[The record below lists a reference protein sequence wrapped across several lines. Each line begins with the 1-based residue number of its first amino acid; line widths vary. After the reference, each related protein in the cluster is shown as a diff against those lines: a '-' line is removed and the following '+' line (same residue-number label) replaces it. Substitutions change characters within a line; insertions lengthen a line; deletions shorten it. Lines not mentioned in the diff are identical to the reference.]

1 MVSRPQKIILLKL
14 LSLVSVVRGYAI
26 ALMIAAQLFTASFI
40 LSPEAPLSEV
50 LLSGNLW
57 WLILSTALSIAG
69 GYIINNFYDQEKD
82 LINRP
87 RRSKL
92 DRMLRQQTKLSGYFI
107 LNFTAVLAASA
118 VSFQAALF
126 FSGFIF
132 LMWYYSHRLK
142 KIIFVGNLTSAILSV
157 MPLFILVV
165 YFKSFSSIIVVHACF
180 LLLLLASREL
190 LKDLE
195 NLTGDLVQGYKTIPV
210 VYGVHSAKI
219 IGILLIAL
227 TFVPAIILILYFDI
241 HTMRYYFY
249 VTMAVLPYGALLLW
263 RAKERRDYLVLHAL
277 LRLGI
282 IVGVFS
288 IVLLNPERL
297 IYGWF

>member
-1 MVSRPQKIILLKL
+1 MFTRPQKIRILKI

-26 ALMIAAQLFTASFI
+26 VLMMVAQLLTAAFI
-40 LSPEAPLSEV
+40 LAPEAPLSAV
-50 LLSGNLW
+50 FLSWDLW
-57 WLILSTALSIAG
+57 SLILASALSIAG

-87 RRSKL
+87 RRSRL

-107 LNFTAVLAASA
+107 LNFAAVLVASS
-118 VSFQAALF
+118 VSFRAALF

-142 KIIFVGNLTSAILSV
+142 KIIFIGNITSAMLSV

-165 YFKSFSSIIVVHACF
+165 YYKSFSSIIVVHACF

-195 NLTGDLVQGYKTIPV
+195 NLTGDLVQGYRTIPV
-210 VYGVHSAKI
+210 VYGIHATKI
-219 IGILLIAL
+219 IGVGLIAL
-227 TFVPAIILILYFDI
+227 TYVPSLILIWSYEI
-241 HTMRYYFY
+241 NAMRYYFY
-249 VTMAVLPYGALLLW
+249 ATMLVLPYGAYLLW
-263 RAKERRDYLVLHAL
+263 RADQRRDYLILHAL

-282 IVGVFS
+282 IIGVLS
-288 IVLLNPERL
+288 IVLLKPERL
-297 IYGWF
+297 IDHWF

>member
-26 ALMIAAQLFTASFI
+26 ALMIAAQLFTAAFI
-40 LSPEAPLSEV
+40 LSPSTPLSEV

-57 WLILSTALSIAG
+57 WLILATALSIAG

-92 DRMLRQQTKLSGYFI
+92 DQMVRQQTKLSGYFI
-107 LNFTAVLAASA
+107 LNFASVLAASA

-142 KIIFVGNLTSAILSV
+142 KIIFIGNLTSAILSV

-210 VYGVHSAKI
+210 VYGVRSAKI

-227 TFVPAIILILYFDI
+227 TFLPSLVLILYYDI
-241 HTMRYYFY
+241 HAMRYYFY
-249 VTMAVLPYGALLLW
+249 ITLAILPYGALLLW
-263 RAKERRDYLVLHAL
+263 RAKERRDYLVLHAF

>member
-1 MVSRPQKIILLKL
+1 
-14 LSLVSVVRGYAI
+14 
-26 ALMIAAQLFTASFI
+26 
-40 LSPEAPLSEV
+40 
-50 LLSGNLW
+50 
-57 WLILSTALSIAG
+57 
-69 GYIINNFYDQEKD
+69 
-82 LINRP
+82 
-87 RRSKL
+87 
-92 DRMLRQQTKLSGYFI
+92 MLRQQTKLSGYFI

-227 TFVPAIILILYFDI
+227 TFVPAIILILYYDI
-241 HTMRYYFY
+241 HAMRYYFY
-249 VTMAVLPYGALLLW
+249 ITMAVLPYGALLLW
-263 RAKERRDYLVLHAL
+263 RAKERRDYLVLPAL

-282 IVGVFS
+282 ILGVFS

>member
-26 ALMIAAQLFTASFI
+26 ALMIAAQLFTAAFI
-40 LSPEAPLSEV
+40 LSPYTPLSEV

-57 WLILSTALSIAG
+57 WLILATALSIAG

-92 DRMLRQQTKLSGYFI
+92 DQMVRQQTKLSGYFI
-107 LNFTAVLAASA
+107 LNFASVLAASA

-132 LMWYYSHRLK
+132 LIWYYSHRLK
-142 KIIFVGNLTSAILSV
+142 KIIFIGNLTSAILSV

-210 VYGVHSAKI
+210 VYGVRSAKI

-227 TFVPAIILILYFDI
+227 TFLPSLVLILYYDI
-241 HTMRYYFY
+241 HAMRYYFY
-249 VTMAVLPYGALLLW
+249 MTMAILPYGALLLW

>member
-1 MVSRPQKIILLKL
+1 MFTRPQKIRLLKI

-26 ALMIAAQLFTASFI
+26 VLMMVAQLLTAAFI
-40 LSPEAPLSEV
+40 LAPEAPLSAV
-50 LLSGNLW
+50 FLSWDLW
-57 WLILSTALSIAG
+57 SLILASALSIAG

-87 RRSKL
+87 RRSRL

-107 LNFTAVLAASA
+107 LNFAAVLVASS
-118 VSFQAALF
+118 VSFRAALF

-142 KIIFVGNLTSAILSV
+142 KIIFIGNITSAMLSV

-165 YFKSFSSIIVVHACF
+165 YYKSFSSIIVVHACF

-195 NLTGDLVQGYKTIPV
+195 NLTGDLVQGYRTIPV
-210 VYGVHSAKI
+210 VYGIHATKI
-219 IGILLIAL
+219 IGVSLIAL
-227 TFVPAIILILYFDI
+227 TYVPSLILIWSYEI
-241 HTMRYYFY
+241 NAMRYYFY
-249 VTMAVLPYGALLLW
+249 ATMLVLPYGAYLLW
-263 RAKERRDYLVLHAL
+263 RADQRRDYLILHAL

-282 IVGVFS
+282 IIGVLS
-288 IVLLNPERL
+288 IVLLKPERL
-297 IYGWF
+297 IDHWF

>member
-26 ALMIAAQLFTASFI
+26 ALMIAAQLFTAAFI

-57 WLILSTALSIAG
+57 WLILATALSIAG

-92 DRMLRQQTKLSGYFI
+92 DQMLRQQTKLSGYFI
-107 LNFTAVLAASA
+107 LNFASVLAASA

-142 KIIFVGNLTSAILSV
+142 KIIFIGNLTSAILSV

-195 NLTGDLVQGYKTIPV
+195 NLTGDLVLGYKTIPV
-210 VYGVHSAKI
+210 VYGVRWAKI

-227 TFVPAIILILYFDI
+227 TFVPSMVLILYYDI
-241 HTMRYYFY
+241 HAMRYYFY
-249 VTMAVLPYGALLLW
+249 MTMAILPYGALLLW

>member
-1 MVSRPQKIILLKL
+1 
-14 LSLVSVVRGYAI
+14 
-26 ALMIAAQLFTASFI
+26 
-40 LSPEAPLSEV
+40 
-50 LLSGNLW
+50 
-57 WLILSTALSIAG
+57 
-69 GYIINNFYDQEKD
+69 
-82 LINRP
+82 
-87 RRSKL
+87 
-92 DRMLRQQTKLSGYFI
+92 
-107 LNFTAVLAASA
+107 
-118 VSFQAALF
+118 
-126 FSGFIF
+126 
-132 LMWYYSHRLK
+132 
-142 KIIFVGNLTSAILSV
+142 

-210 VYGVHSAKI
+210 VYGVRSAKI

-227 TFVPAIILILYFDI
+227 TFLPSLVLILLYDI
-241 HTMRYYFY
+241 HAMRYYFY
-249 VTMAVLPYGALLLW
+249 MTMAILPYGALLLW

>member
-26 ALMIAAQLFTASFI
+26 ALMIAAQLFTAAFI

-57 WLILSTALSIAG
+57 WLILATALSIAG

-92 DRMLRQQTKLSGYFI
+92 DQMLRQQTKLSGYFI
-107 LNFTAVLAASA
+107 LNFASVLAASA

-142 KIIFVGNLTSAILSV
+142 KIIFIGNLTSAILSV

-195 NLTGDLVQGYKTIPV
+195 NLTGDLVLGYKTIHV
-210 VYGVHSAKI
+210 VYGVRWAKI

-227 TFVPAIILILYFDI
+227 TFVPSMVLILYYDI
-241 HTMRYYFY
+241 HAMRYYFY
-249 VTMAVLPYGALLLW
+249 MTMAILPYGALLLW
-263 RAKERRDYLVLHAL
+263 RARERRDYLILHAL

>member
-57 WLILSTALSIAG
+57 WLILATALSITG

-227 TFVPAIILILYFDI
+227 TFVPAIILILYYDI
-241 HTMRYYFY
+241 HAMRYYFY
-249 VTMAVLPYGALLLW
+249 ITMAVLPYGALLLW

>member
-26 ALMIAAQLFTASFI
+26 ALMIAAQLFTAVFI
-40 LSPEAPLSEV
+40 LSPNTPLSEV

-57 WLILSTALSIAG
+57 WLILATALSIAG

-92 DRMLRQQTKLSGYFI
+92 DQLVRQQTKLSGYFI
-107 LNFTAVLAASA
+107 LNFASVLAASA

-142 KIIFVGNLTSAILSV
+142 KIIFIGNLTSAILSV

-210 VYGVHSAKI
+210 VYGVRSAKI

-227 TFVPAIILILYFDI
+227 TFLPSLVLILYYDI
-241 HTMRYYFY
+241 HAMRYYFY
-249 VTMAVLPYGALLLW
+249 MTMAILPYGALLLW

>member
-26 ALMIAAQLFTASFI
+26 ALMIAAQLFTAAFI

-57 WLILSTALSIAG
+57 WLILATALSIAG

-92 DRMLRQQTKLSGYFI
+92 DQMLRQQTKLSGYFI
-107 LNFTAVLAASA
+107 LNFASVLAASA

-142 KIIFVGNLTSAILSV
+142 KIIFIGNLTSAILSV

-195 NLTGDLVQGYKTIPV
+195 NLTGDLVLGYKTIPV
-210 VYGVHSAKI
+210 VYGVRWAKI

-227 TFVPAIILILYFDI
+227 TFVPSMVLILYYDI
-241 HTMRYYFY
+241 HAMHYYFY
-249 VTMAVLPYGALLLW
+249 MTMAILPYGALLLW
-263 RAKERRDYLVLHAL
+263 RARERRDYLILHAL

>member
-26 ALMIAAQLFTASFI
+26 ALMIAAQLFTAAFI
-40 LSPEAPLSEV
+40 LSPGTPLSEV

-57 WLILSTALSIAG
+57 WLILATALSIAG

-92 DRMLRQQTKLSGYFI
+92 DQMVRQQTKLSGYFI
-107 LNFTAVLAASA
+107 LNFASVLAASA

-142 KIIFVGNLTSAILSV
+142 KIIFIGNLTSAILSV

-210 VYGVHSAKI
+210 VYGVRSAKI

-227 TFVPAIILILYFDI
+227 TFLPSLVLILYYDI
-241 HTMRYYFY
+241 HAMRYYFY
-249 VTMAVLPYGALLLW
+249 MTMAILPYGALLLW

>member
-26 ALMIAAQLFTASFI
+26 ALMIAAQLFTAAFI

-57 WLILSTALSIAG
+57 WLILATALSIAG

-92 DRMLRQQTKLSGYFI
+92 DQMLRQQTKLSGYFI
-107 LNFTAVLAASA
+107 LNFASVLAASA

-142 KIIFVGNLTSAILSV
+142 KIIFIGNLTSAILSV

-180 LLLLLASREL
+180 LLLLLASLEL

-195 NLTGDLVQGYKTIPV
+195 NLTGDLVLGYKTIPV
-210 VYGVHSAKI
+210 VYGVRWDKI

-227 TFVPAIILILYFDI
+227 TFVPSMVLILYYDI
-241 HTMRYYFY
+241 HAMRYYFY
-249 VTMAVLPYGALLLW
+249 MTMAILPYGALLLL
-263 RAKERRDYLVLHAL
+263 RARERRDYLILHAL

>member
-1 MVSRPQKIILLKL
+1 MFTRPQKIRLLKI

-26 ALMIAAQLFTASFI
+26 VLMMVAQLLTAAFI
-40 LSPEAPLSEV
+40 LAPETPLSSV
-50 LLSGNLW
+50 FFSWDLW
-57 WLILSTALSIAG
+57 ALILASALSIAG

-92 DRMLRQQTKLSGYFI
+92 DQMLRQQTKLSGYFI
-107 LNFTAVLAASA
+107 LNFAAVLVASA
-118 VSFQAALF
+118 VSFRATLF

-142 KIIFVGNLTSAILSV
+142 KIIFIGNLTSALLSV

-165 YFKSFSSIIVVHACF
+165 YYKSFSSIIVVHACF

-210 VYGVHSAKI
+210 VYGVSVAKT
-219 IGILLIAL
+219 IGIALIGL
-227 TFVPAIILILYFDI
+227 TYLPSLILILNYELNA
-241 HTMRYYFY
+241 MRYYFFA
-249 VTMAVLPYGALLLW
+249 TMTVLPYGAYLLW
-263 RAKERRDYLVLHAL
+263 RAGGRRDYLILHAL

-282 IVGVFS
+282 IIGVLS
-288 IVLLNPERL
+288 IVLLNPMR
-297 IYGWF
+297 IINGWF

>member
-26 ALMIAAQLFTASFI
+26 ALMIAAQLFTAAFI
-40 LSPEAPLSEV
+40 LSPNTPLSEV

-57 WLILSTALSIAG
+57 WLILATALSIAG

-92 DRMLRQQTKLSGYFI
+92 DQMVRQQTKLSGYFI
-107 LNFTAVLAASA
+107 LNFASVLAASA

-142 KIIFVGNLTSAILSV
+142 KIIFIGNLTSAILSV

-210 VYGVHSAKI
+210 VYGVRSAKI

-227 TFVPAIILILYFDI
+227 TFLPSLVLILYYDI
-241 HTMRYYFY
+241 HAMRYYFY
-249 VTMAVLPYGALLLW
+249 MTMAILPYGALLLW

>member
-26 ALMIAAQLFTASFI
+26 ALMIAAQLFTAAFI
-40 LSPEAPLSEV
+40 LSPYTPLSEV

-57 WLILSTALSIAG
+57 WLILATALSIAG

-92 DRMLRQQTKLSGYFI
+92 DQMVRQQTKLSGYFI
-107 LNFTAVLAASA
+107 LNFASVLAASA

-142 KIIFVGNLTSAILSV
+142 KIIFIGNLTSAILSV

-210 VYGVHSAKI
+210 VYGVRSAKI

-227 TFVPAIILILYFDI
+227 TFLPSLVLILYYDI
-241 HTMRYYFY
+241 HAMRYYFY
-249 VTMAVLPYGALLLW
+249 MTMAILPYGALLLW
-263 RAKERRDYLVLHAL
+263 RAKERRDYLVLHAF

>member
-26 ALMIAAQLFTASFI
+26 ALMIAAQLFTAVFI
-40 LSPEAPLSEV
+40 LSPNTPLSEV

-57 WLILSTALSIAG
+57 WLILATALSIAG

-92 DRMLRQQTKLSGYFI
+92 DQMVRQQTKLSGYFI
-107 LNFTAVLAASA
+107 LNFASVLAASA

-142 KIIFVGNLTSAILSV
+142 KIIFIGNLTSAILSV

-210 VYGVHSAKI
+210 VYGVRSAKI

-227 TFVPAIILILYFDI
+227 TFLPSLVLILYYDI
-241 HTMRYYFY
+241 HAMRYYFY
-249 VTMAVLPYGALLLW
+249 MTMAILPYGALLLW

>member
-26 ALMIAAQLFTASFI
+26 ALMIAAQLFTAAFI
-40 LSPEAPLSEV
+40 LSPNTPLSEV

-57 WLILSTALSIAG
+57 WLILATALSIAG

-92 DRMLRQQTKLSGYFI
+92 DQMVRQQTKLSGYFI
-107 LNFTAVLAASA
+107 LNFASVLAASA

-132 LMWYYSHRLK
+132 LIWYYSHRLK
-142 KIIFVGNLTSAILSV
+142 KIIFIGNLTSAILSV

-210 VYGVHSAKI
+210 VYGVRSAKI

-227 TFVPAIILILYFDI
+227 TFLPSLVLILYYDI
-241 HTMRYYFY
+241 HAMRYYFY
-249 VTMAVLPYGALLLW
+249 MTMAILPYGALLLW

>member
-26 ALMIAAQLFTASFI
+26 ALMIAAQLFTAAFI
-40 LSPEAPLSEV
+40 LSPNTPLSEV

-57 WLILSTALSIAG
+57 WLILATALAIAG

-92 DRMLRQQTKLSGYFI
+92 DQMVRQQTKLSGYFI
-107 LNFTAVLAASA
+107 LNFASVLAASA

-142 KIIFVGNLTSAILSV
+142 KIIFIGNLTSAILSV

-210 VYGVHSAKI
+210 VYGVRSAKI

-227 TFVPAIILILYFDI
+227 TFLPSLVLILYYDI
-241 HTMRYYFY
+241 HAMRYYFY
-249 VTMAVLPYGALLLW
+249 MTMAILPYGALLLW

>member
-1 MVSRPQKIILLKL
+1 MFTRPQKIRLLKI

-26 ALMIAAQLFTASFI
+26 VLMMVAQLLTAAFI
-40 LSPEAPLSEV
+40 LAPETPLSSV
-50 LLSGNLW
+50 FFSWDLW
-57 WLILSTALSIAG
+57 SLILASALSIAG

-92 DRMLRQQTKLSGYFI
+92 DQMLRQQTKLSGYFV
-107 LNFTAVLAASA
+107 LNFAAVLAASA

-165 YFKSFSSIIVVHACF
+165 YYRSFSSIIIVHASF

-210 VYGVHSAKI
+210 VYGVSVAKT
-219 IGILLIAL
+219 IGILLIGL
-227 TFVPAIILILYFDI
+227 TYIPSLTLILNYELNAMRFYFFA
-241 HTMRYYFY
+241 TML
-249 VTMAVLPYGALLLW
+249 VLPLGAFLLW
-263 RAKERRDYLVLHAL
+263 RAHTRRDYLMLHAL

-282 IVGVFS
+282 IVGVLS

-297 IYGWF
+297 ILDWF

>member
-1 MVSRPQKIILLKL
+1 MITRPQKIILIKL
-14 LSLVSVVRGYAI
+14 LSVVSVVRGYAI
-26 ALMIAAQLFTASFI
+26 VLMIAAQLFTAAFI
-40 LSPEAPLSEV
+40 LAPETPLSV
-50 LLSGNLW
+50 VFFSWNLW
-57 WLILSTALSIAG
+57 LLILASALSIAG

-92 DRMLRQQTKLSGYFI
+92 DQMLRQQTKLSGYFV
-107 LNFTAVLAASA
+107 LNFAAVLAASA

-132 LMWYYSHRLK
+132 LIWYYSHRLK
-142 KIIFVGNLTSAILSV
+142 KIIFVGNLTSAMLTV

-165 YFKSFSSIIVVHACF
+165 YYKSFSSIIVVHACF
-180 LLLLLASREL
+180 LLMLLASREL

-210 VYGVHSAKI
+210 VYGVQVAKI
-219 IGILLIAL
+219 MGIGLIGL
-227 TFVPAIILILYFDI
+227 TYVPSLILILDYDIKLMRFYFFA
-241 HTMRYYFY
+241 TMS
-249 VTMAVLPYGALLLW
+249 VLPYGAILLW
-263 RAKERRDYLVLHAL
+263 RANERRDFLVLHAL

-282 IVGVFS
+282 IIGVLS

-297 IYGWF
+297 IYGWY

>member
-26 ALMIAAQLFTASFI
+26 ALMIAAQLFTAAFI
-40 LSPEAPLSEV
+40 LSPSAPLSEV

-57 WLILSTALSIAG
+57 WLILATALSIAG

-92 DRMLRQQTKLSGYFI
+92 DQMVRQQTKLSGYFI
-107 LNFTAVLAASA
+107 LNFASVLAASA

-142 KIIFVGNLTSAILSV
+142 KIIFIGNLTSAILSV

-210 VYGVHSAKI
+210 VYGVRSAKI

-227 TFVPAIILILYFDI
+227 TFLPSLVLILYYDI
-241 HTMRYYFY
+241 HAMRYYFY
-249 VTMAVLPYGALLLW
+249 MTMAILPYGALLLW

>member
-1 MVSRPQKIILLKL
+1 MFTRPQKIILLKF

-26 ALMIAAQLFTASFI
+26 ALMIAAQLLTAAFI
-40 LSPEAPLSEV
+40 LAPEAPLSNV
-50 LLSGNLW
+50 FLSWNLW
-57 WLILSTALSIAG
+57 FLILASALSIAG

-92 DRMLRQQTKLSGYFI
+92 DQMLRQQTKLSGYFI
-107 LNFTAVLAASA
+107 LNFGAVLLASA

-165 YFKSFSSIIVVHACF
+165 YYNSFSSIIIVHASF

-210 VYGVHSAKI
+210 VYGVYSAKV
-219 IGILLIAL
+219 IGVGVIAL
-227 TFVPAIILILYFDI
+227 TYLPSLILIFNYDI
-241 HTMRYYFY
+241 NAMRYYFFA
-249 VTMAVLPYGALLLW
+249 TMIVLPYGAYLLW
-263 RAKERRDYLVLHAL
+263 RANERRDYLVLHAL

-282 IVGVFS
+282 TIGVLS
-288 IVLLNPERL
+288 IILLNPGRL
-297 IYGWF
+297 LFGWL

>member
-50 LLSGNLW
+50 LLSANLW
-57 WLILSTALSIAG
+57 WLILATALSIAG

-227 TFVPAIILILYFDI
+227 TFVPAIILILYYDI
-241 HTMRYYFY
+241 HAMRYYFY
-249 VTMAVLPYGALLLW
+249 ITMAVLPYGALLLW

-282 IVGVFS
+282 IIGVFS

>member
-26 ALMIAAQLFTASFI
+26 ALMIAAQFFTAAFI

-57 WLILSTALSIAG
+57 WLILATALSIAG

-92 DRMLRQQTKLSGYFI
+92 DQMLRQQTKLSGYFN
-107 LNFTAVLAASA
+107 LNFASVLADSA

-142 KIIFVGNLTSAILSV
+142 KIIFIGNLTSAILSV

-195 NLTGDLVQGYKTIPV
+195 NLTGDLVLGYKTIPV
-210 VYGVHSAKI
+210 VYGVRWAKI

-227 TFVPAIILILYFDI
+227 TFVPSMVLILYYDI
-241 HTMRYYFY
+241 HAMRYSFY
-249 VTMAVLPYGALLLW
+249 MTMAILPYGALLLW
-263 RAKERRDYLVLHAL
+263 RARERRDYLVLHAL

-282 IVGVFS
+282 IVGVLS

>member
-1 MVSRPQKIILLKL
+1 MLFRST
-14 LSLVSVVRGYAI
+14 
-26 ALMIAAQLFTASFI
+26 AAFI
-40 LSPEAPLSEV
+40 LVPQAPLNEV
-50 LLSGNLW
+50 FLSGPLW
-57 WLILSTALSIAG
+57 LVILASSLSIAG

-107 LNFTAVLAASA
+107 LNFAAVLAASA
-118 VSFQAALF
+118 VSFSAALF

-142 KIIFVGNLTSAILSV
+142 KIIFVGNLTSAMLSV

-165 YFKSFSSIIVVHACF
+165 YYKSFSSIIVVHACF

-210 VYGVHSAKI
+210 VYGVTPTKV
-219 IGILLIAL
+219 IGVALIGL
-227 TFVPAIILILYFDI
+227 TYLPSLILILNYDLNA
-241 HTMRYYFY
+241 MRYYFFA
-249 VTMAVLPYGALLLW
+249 TMIVLPYGAYLLW
-263 RAKERRDYLVLHAL
+263 RAKEKRDYLVLHAL

-282 IVGVFS
+282 IIGVMS
-288 IVLLNPERL
+288 IVLLNPERF
-297 IYGWF
+297 IQGWF

>member
-26 ALMIAAQLFTASFI
+26 ALMIAAQLFTAAFI

-57 WLILSTALSIAG
+57 WLILATALSIAG

-92 DRMLRQQTKLSGYFI
+92 DQMLRQQTKLSGYFI
-107 LNFTAVLAASA
+107 LNFASVLAASA

-142 KIIFVGNLTSAILSV
+142 KIIFIGNLTSAILSV

-195 NLTGDLVQGYKTIPV
+195 NLTGDLVLGYKTIPV
-210 VYGVHSAKI
+210 VYGVRWAKI

-227 TFVPAIILILYFDI
+227 TFVPSMVLILYYDI
-241 HTMRYYFY
+241 HAMRYYFY
-249 VTMAVLPYGALLLW
+249 MTMAILPYGALLLW
-263 RAKERRDYLVLHAL
+263 RARERRDYLVLHAL

-282 IVGVFS
+282 IVGVLS

>member
-1 MVSRPQKIILLKL
+1 MLTRPQKIILLKL
-14 LSLVSVVRGYAI
+14 LSLFSVVRGYAI
-26 ALMIAAQLFTASFI
+26 VLMILAQWLTAAFI
-40 LSPEAPLSEV
+40 LAPQTPLTKLFLSWD
-50 LLSGNLW
+50 LW
-57 WLILSTALSIAG
+57 SLIMASALSIAA

-92 DRMLRQQTKLSGYFI
+92 DQMLRQQTKLSGYFI
-107 LNFTAVLAASA
+107 LNFAAVLTASA

-142 KIIFVGNLTSAILSV
+142 KMIFIGNLTSALLSV
-157 MPLFILVV
+157 MPLFVLVV
-165 YFKSFSSIIVVHACF
+165 YYKSFSSIIVVHACF

-195 NLTGDLVQGYKTIPV
+195 NLTGDLVLGYKTIPV
-210 VYGVHSAKI
+210 VFGVKAAKI
-219 IGILLIAL
+219 VGIALIAL
-227 TFVPAIILILYFDI
+227 TYLPSLILILEYEIDI
-241 HTMRYYFY
+241 MQYYFFA
-249 VTMAVLPYGALLLW
+249 TMLVLPYGAVLLW
-263 RAKERRDYLVLHAL
+263 RAHERRDYLVLHAL

-282 IVGVFS
+282 IIGVLS
-288 IVLLNPERL
+288 IVLLNPGRL
-297 IYGWF
+297 IHGWT

>member
-26 ALMIAAQLFTASFI
+26 ALMIAAQFFTAAFI
-40 LSPEAPLSEV
+40 LSPNTPLSEV

-57 WLILSTALSIAG
+57 WLILATALSIAG

-92 DRMLRQQTKLSGYFI
+92 DQMVRQQTKLSGYFI
-107 LNFTAVLAASA
+107 LNFASVLAASA

-142 KIIFVGNLTSAILSV
+142 KIIFIGNLTSAILSV

-210 VYGVHSAKI
+210 VYGVRSAKI

-227 TFVPAIILILYFDI
+227 TFLPSLVLILYYDI
-241 HTMRYYFY
+241 HAMRYYFY
-249 VTMAVLPYGALLLW
+249 MTMAILPYGALLLW

>member
-26 ALMIAAQLFTASFI
+26 ALMIAAQLFTAAFI
-40 LSPEAPLSEV
+40 LSPYTPLSEV

-57 WLILSTALSIAG
+57 WLILATALSIAG

-92 DRMLRQQTKLSGYFI
+92 DQMVRQQTKLSGYFI
-107 LNFTAVLAASA
+107 LNFASVLAASA

-142 KIIFVGNLTSAILSV
+142 KIIFIGNLTSAILSV

-210 VYGVHSAKI
+210 VYGVRSAKI

-227 TFVPAIILILYFDI
+227 TFLPSLVLILYYDI
-241 HTMRYYFY
+241 HAMRYYFY
-249 VTMAVLPYGALLLW
+249 MTMAILPYGALLLW

>member
-1 MVSRPQKIILLKL
+1 MITRPQKIILLKL
-14 LSLVSVVRGYAI
+14 LSVISVVRGYAI
-26 ALMIAAQLFTASFI
+26 VLMIAAQLLTAAFI
-40 LSPEAPLSEV
+40 LAPQAPLNEV
-50 LLSGNLW
+50 FLSGPLW
-57 WLILSTALSIAG
+57 LVILASSLSIAG

-107 LNFTAVLAASA
+107 LNFAAVLAASA
-118 VSFQAALF
+118 VSFSAALF

-142 KIIFVGNLTSAILSV
+142 KIIFVGNLTSAMLSV

-165 YFKSFSSIIVVHACF
+165 YYKSFSSIIVVHACF

-210 VYGVHSAKI
+210 VYGVTPTKV
-219 IGILLIAL
+219 IGVALIGL
-227 TFVPAIILILYFDI
+227 TYLPSLILILNYDLNA
-241 HTMRYYFY
+241 MRYYFFAI
-249 VTMAVLPYGALLLW
+249 MIVLPYGAYLLW
-263 RAKERRDYLVLHAL
+263 RAKEKRDYLVLHAL

-282 IVGVFS
+282 IIGVMS
-288 IVLLNPERL
+288 IVLLNPERF
-297 IYGWF
+297 IQGWF

>member
-26 ALMIAAQLFTASFI
+26 ALMIAAQLFTAAFI

-57 WLILSTALSIAG
+57 WLILATALSIAG

-92 DRMLRQQTKLSGYFI
+92 DQMLRQQTKLSGYFI
-107 LNFTAVLAASA
+107 LNFASVLAASA

-142 KIIFVGNLTSAILSV
+142 KIIFIGNLTSAILSV

-195 NLTGDLVQGYKTIPV
+195 NLTGDLVLGYKTIPV
-210 VYGVHSAKI
+210 VYGVRWAKI

-227 TFVPAIILILYFDI
+227 TFVPSMVLILYYDI
-241 HTMRYYFY
+241 HAMRYYFY
-249 VTMAVLPYGALLLW
+249 MTMAILPYGALLLW
-263 RAKERRDYLVLHAL
+263 RARERRDYLVLHAL

>member
-50 LLSGNLW
+50 LLSANLW
-57 WLILSTALSIAG
+57 WLILATALSIAG

-227 TFVPAIILILYFDI
+227 TFVPAIILILYYDI
-241 HTMRYYFY
+241 HAMRYYFY
-249 VTMAVLPYGALLLW
+249 ITMAVLPYGALLLW

>member
-26 ALMIAAQLFTASFI
+26 ALMIAAQLFTAAFI
-40 LSPEAPLSEV
+40 LSPNTPLSEV

-57 WLILSTALSIAG
+57 WLILATALSIAG

-92 DRMLRQQTKLSGYFI
+92 DQLVRQQTKLSGYFI
-107 LNFTAVLAASA
+107 LNFASVLAASA

-142 KIIFVGNLTSAILSV
+142 KIIFIGNLTSAILSV

-210 VYGVHSAKI
+210 VYGVRSAKI

-227 TFVPAIILILYFDI
+227 TFLPSLVLILYYDI
-241 HTMRYYFY
+241 HAMRYYFY
-249 VTMAVLPYGALLLW
+249 MTMAILPYGALLLW

>member
-57 WLILSTALSIAG
+57 WLILATALSIAG

-227 TFVPAIILILYFDI
+227 TFVPAIILILYYDI
-241 HTMRYYFY
+241 HAMRYYFY
-249 VTMAVLPYGALLLW
+249 ITMAVLPYGALLLW
-263 RAKERRDYLVLHAL
+263 RAKERRDYLLLHAL